1 MPPSVPQPRP
11 SMFVRSYS
19 DNRGLKLLAIG
30 LSILLFSVVHSDTDA
45 QRAIFLDVVVLL
57 PPPSSGKML
66 VSEVPAQVKV
76 TLTGSRS
83 KLSSLS
89 RDDFSPV
96 QIDLR
101 DAKAGDY
108 AMDMSAITVG
118 SGVHV
123 TAISPAAVPLTWAVA
138 AEKRVRVDLQI
149 ATALDKDV
157 SLHGEIELTPA
168 FVSIRGPQDRLE
180 RLNTVSTEPIS
191 LAGLRVGSH
200 TRRVALEPLP
210 ERVSYVGD
218 QAVELRLQ
226 IVPLVVERTYA
237 RLEIA
242 AIGEG
247 RASIRPNRVSVVL
260 RGPEDLMTEIAA
272 EHIVPFVEMA
282 RGGGSATTSS
292 EVRLRGVPDGVE
304 VVRIMP
310 PSVIVRVEG
319 KR

>member
-1 MPPSVPQPRP
+1 
-11 SMFVRSYS
+11 MFARSYS

-96 QIDLR
+96 QMDLR
-101 DAKAGDY
+101 DAKDDDY
-108 AMDMSAITVG
+108 AMDLGAITVG

-123 TAISPAAVPLTWAVA
+123 SAISPAVVPLAWAVA
-138 AEKRVRVDLQI
+138 AETRVRVDLQI
-149 ATALDKDV
+149 GTALDKDV
-157 SLHGEIELTPA
+157 SLQGEIELTPA

-180 RLNTVSTEPIS
+180 RFNTVSTDPIS

-210 ERVSYVGD
+210 ERVSYVDD
-218 QAVELRLQ
+218 QMVEIRLQ
-226 IVPLVVERTYA
+226 VVPLVVERTYA
-237 RLEIA
+237 RLEVS

-260 RGPEDLMTEIAA
+260 RGPEGLMTEIAA
-272 EHIVPFVEMA
+272 EHIVPIVEMA
-282 RGGGSATTSS
+282 QGGGSETTSA
-292 EVRLRGVPDGVE
+292 EVRLRGVPEGVE

-310 PSVIVRVEG
+310 SSVIVRVEG